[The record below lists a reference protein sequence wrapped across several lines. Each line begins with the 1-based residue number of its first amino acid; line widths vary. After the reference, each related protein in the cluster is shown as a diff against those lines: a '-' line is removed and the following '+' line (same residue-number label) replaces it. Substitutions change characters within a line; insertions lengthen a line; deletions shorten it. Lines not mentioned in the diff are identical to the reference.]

1 VRFKDYYQTL
11 GVAKDATEDQVKKA
25 FRKLAR
31 QFHPDVAKDKK
42 GAEEKFKEVNEAYE
56 VLGDPAKRKKYDQLG
71 PNWQQAEG
79 MPGRSAAS
87 GGGFRG
93 GQPAGAEEFNFGGT
107 GFSDFFESM
116 FGGARRPRGG
126 GYSFSEE
133 YEDGYESVRPGQDLA
148 TDILVTL
155 DEVIHG
161 STRNLTVQR
170 RDVASGTET
179 YQVKIPPGVREGQRI
194 RLTGKGHA
202 GPGGGRAG
210 DLYLRI
216 RLARH
221 PDFRVEEGNLHYE
234 LELKPWDAVL
244 GASVMV
250 PTLDGQV
257 SLRVAPGTQNHQRL
271 RLRGLGLPD
280 KEKKR
285 GDLFVEVRIEVPET
299 VTTQERELWEQL
311 KTLGAP
317 NL

>member
-11 GVAKDATEDQVKKA
+11 GVAKDATEDQIKKA

-56 VLGDPAKRKKYDQLG
+56 VLGDPEKRKKYDHLG
-71 PNWQQAEG
+71 PDWQQQ
-79 MPGRSAAS
+79 PGGVPGGAGRP

-93 GQPAGAEEFNFGGT
+93 GVSPGGGEFNFEGT

-116 FGGARRPRGG
+116 FGGARRQRGG
-126 GYSFSEE
+126 GFSWGEE
-133 YEDGYESVRPGQDLA
+133 EGDGYERSRAGQDLE
-148 TDILVTL
+148 TDLLVTL

-161 STRNLTVQR
+161 STRSLTVQR
-170 RDVASGTET
+170 RDTASGTET
-179 YQVKIPPGVREGQRI
+179 YQVKIPPGIREGQRI
-194 RLTGKGHA
+194 RLTGKGQI
-202 GPGGGRAG
+202 GRGGGAAG

-221 PDFRVEEGNLHYE
+221 PDFRVEEGNLYYE

-250 PTLDGQV
+250 PTLDGRV
-257 SLRVAPGTQNHQRL
+257 SLRIAPGTQNQQRL

-280 KEKKR
+280 REKKR

-299 VTTQERELWEQL
+299 VTDSEKELWEKL
-311 KTLGAP
+311 KASAPGA
-317 NL
+317 